1 MRRGITTG
9 AGMTT
14 GLDLGDR
21 WRGAC
26 GVDAAGQTVVR
37 QRMRT
42 TRAGLDELAVYRGAR
57 VVMEVG
63 THSPWVS
70 RRPVELGFGVIVA
83 NLRRVRLIAQ
93 SD

>member
-26 GVDAAGQTVVR
+26 GVDPAGQTVVR

-57 VVMEVG
+57 VVMGVG
-63 THSPWVS
+63 TH
-70 RRPVELGFGVIVA
+70 
-83 NLRRVRLIAQ
+83 
-93 SD
+93 